1 MFQVH
6 RWTMI
11 KYDQSAVQ
19 KEVDLRKHLRN
30 SPPTKVAVAQGS
42 KSIVPKGHGV
52 SCSVL
57 R

>member
-1 MFQVH
+1 V
-6 RWTMI
+6 TMI